1 MGNDASFDLEKL
13 LERLQN
19 RHGFLQLFGKG
30 LGYSA
35 LVAALPAYGSSSSSS
50 DDDPLAPAPTPKVA
64 VPKADPDGTLEAD
77 IQGLFPL
84 TMQAPVQLLEP
95 EGTHTFVST
104 PLDHKNGPGYPAIKA
119 GIQVC
124 LSHGLEKSYRVCVP
138 WCCATECVSHGAGH
152 WKISDRRQSSATI
165 SLLESGTEDAWLLP
179 LTPVISLQDK
189 RLAGLDNC
197 ISKRLGYSF

>member
-1 MGNDASFDLEKL
+1 MGNDTSFDLEKL

-64 VPKADPDGTLEAD
+64 DPKADPEYTVLKRTSFGPHSDEMSAIRTLGITDYLEQQLNHHSIPNGRLEAD

-95 EGTHTFVST
+95 EGTHT
-104 PLDHKNGPGYPAIKA
+104 NGAKLSPSSVIK
-119 GIQVC
+119 
-124 LSHGLEKSYRVCVP
+124 
-138 WCCATECVSHGAGH
+138 
-152 WKISDRRQSSATI
+152 
-165 SLLESGTEDAWLLP
+165 
-179 LTPVISLQDK
+179 
-189 RLAGLDNC
+189 
-197 ISKRLGYSF
+197 